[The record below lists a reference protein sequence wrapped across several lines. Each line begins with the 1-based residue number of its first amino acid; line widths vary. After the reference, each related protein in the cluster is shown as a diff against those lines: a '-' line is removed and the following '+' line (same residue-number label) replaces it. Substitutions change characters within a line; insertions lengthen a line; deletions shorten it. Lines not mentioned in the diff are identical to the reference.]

1 MAQTDGAD
9 LPNVDCPILDSDGSA
24 LLSALVRV
32 AESRGSVVSFGKL
45 SGEFGHATDGGKA
58 IAIESA
64 YPTGQQAKTL
74 AHELAHCA
82 CHFGKTDRATRLT
95 RDIAELEAESIA
107 YVVCKHFGID
117 AEVRSSRY
125 IALWNGDS
133 KALRDSLDRIA
144 STARELID
152 DCESAADVAVKA
164 VAA

>member
-1 MAQTDGAD
+1 M
-9 LPNVDCPILDSDGSA
+9 
-24 LLSALVRV
+24 
-32 AESRGSVVSFGKL
+32 
-45 SGEFGHATDGGKA
+45 
-58 IAIESA
+58 
-64 YPTGQQAKTL
+64 
-74 AHELAHCA
+74 
-82 CHFGKTDRATRLT
+82 T

-107 YVVCKHFGID
+107 YVVCKHFGLD

-144 STARELID
+144 TTARELID